1 MLSITTLCK
10 LVAIKMTKDPQ
21 PETRSEN
28 MTEEDNGCEN
38 VKHPRESRWAK
49 SGVCRPFDNTAKE
62 VTSPQERTTF
72 VGGHSGCVFH

>member
-1 MLSITTLCK
+1 MTTLCK
-10 LVAIKMTKDPQ
+10 LVAIKMAKEAI

-28 MTEEDNGCEN
+28 KTEGDDGCEN
-38 VKHPRESRWAK
+38 LKLLRESRWAK